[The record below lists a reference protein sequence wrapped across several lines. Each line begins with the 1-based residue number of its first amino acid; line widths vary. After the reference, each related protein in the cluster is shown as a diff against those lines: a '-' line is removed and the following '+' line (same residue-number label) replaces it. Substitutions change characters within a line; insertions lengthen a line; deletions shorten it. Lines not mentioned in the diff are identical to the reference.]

1 MLNLVNELVP
11 ILNQFI
17 PLSNGNEEN
26 FVNNESGL
34 SKLLNRLHQL
44 QFEYQKRRSVSEKRF
59 SFRIKAINEKYS
71 AEVLQNKTEFNSEIA
86 ESSVASIHKHMTKT
100 QSQNLSNSTISC
112 SSSSNSLD
120 EGSLEISSLIAARK
134 RSLPAI
140 NQPLIART
148 PSLKIARRQS
158 VAAYPQNVSNNNK
171 NNLYSNSKKDNINS
185 SVLNFDINS
194 SNRLVPPKSFS
205 LADSDLLRIK
215 SRISKSLNR

>member
-17 PLSNGNEEN
+17 PLSNEEN
-26 FVNNESGL
+26 LLNNENESGL
-34 SKLLNRLHQL
+34 SRLLNRLHQL

-71 AEVLQNKTEFNSEIA
+71 AEVLQNKTESNSELA

-100 QSQNLSNSTISC
+100 HSQNLSIS
-112 SSSSNSLD
+112 NPLD
-120 EGSLEISSLIAARK
+120 EGSSESSSVISARK

-158 VAAYPQNVSNNNK
+158 VAAYPQNVSNNN
-171 NNLYSNSKKDNINS
+171 NNSNVYLNSKKDNINS

-194 SNRLVPPKSFS
+194 SNLLVPPKSFS
-205 LADSDLLRIK
+205 LADSDLLSIK
-215 SRISKSLNR
+215 SRISKSLKR